1 MKHAAHQIGKLHLK
15 EMEIA
20 IHEESSSTTVSVL
33 IMKIASLLFHGKS
46 HEPLD
51 ISFSSTLRGKVL
63 TIPPIH
69 IDDHRGTSFRN
80 LLALNM
86 SPALPPRC
94 YKLFVFLDDVINSSK
109 DVGLLYYH
117 GVLLHSLG
125 SNRMVAKLVN
135 KRQGSWAGR
144 VPVILVQAILALY
157 LALIQTGCGVAGA
170 RRDLGHK
177 FSFISFLKDSLF
189 ITYVH
194 VEKILGS
201 SKAMESDALHD
212 MDCSHGL
219 KEMIEFMF

>member
-15 EMEIA
+15 KWRLPFMKRPRGKQ
-20 IHEESSSTTVSVL
+20 TQLVL
-33 IMKIASLLFHGKS
+33 SIQELKEAGVKLKADTNRQ
-46 HEPLD
+46 PLD
-51 ISFSSTLRGKVL
+51 ISFSSTLSGKVL

-86 SPALPPRC
+86 SAALPPRC

-144 VPVILVQAILALY
+144 VPVIL
-157 LALIQTGCGVAGA
+157 IQGGWRCQ
-170 RRDLGHK
+170 L
-177 FSFISFLKDSLF
+177 LL
-189 ITYVH
+189 
-194 VEKILGS
+194 L
-201 SKAMESDALHD
+201 
-212 MDCSHGL
+212 
-219 KEMIEFMF
+219 